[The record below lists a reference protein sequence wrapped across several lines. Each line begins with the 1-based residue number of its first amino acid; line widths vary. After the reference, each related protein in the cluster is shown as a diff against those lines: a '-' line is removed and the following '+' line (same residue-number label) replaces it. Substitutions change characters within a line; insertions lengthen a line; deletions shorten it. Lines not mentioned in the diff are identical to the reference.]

1 MICIF
6 CFAISVVILI
16 LIYNKE
22 LGIANN
28 SFEAGYAFAEEQYS
42 IYGKFPLDG
51 LMHYIIHFEY
61 NDFHLGVI
69 HFGRIKTND

>member
-1 MICIF
+1 MLDVIF

-22 LGIANN
+22 LGINN

-42 IYGKFPLDG
+42 IYGEISIGWLEAIDNPFDRTN
-51 LMHYIIHFEY
+51 FS
-61 NDFHLGVI
+61 LGIMSFLRGMNNV
-69 HFGRIKTND
+69 